1 MLGINYLFIN
11 NNLIIFFFID
21 NIVCLV
27 LKEKIKVIDIFKEKL
42 IQIYDIRIL
51 GELRWFLR
59 V

>member
-21 NIVCLV
+21 NIIYLV

-42 IQIYDIRIL
+42 TQMYNIRIL
-51 GELRWFLR
+51 GELR
-59 V
+59 